1 MATNKKKA
9 SALCPT
15 RELLDRV
22 GDKWSVLLIIVL
34 AQTPN
39 HKSRFSVL
47 QKSID
52 GISQRMLT
60 TTLRHLERDGFLKRY
75 FYPEIPPRVEYELT
89 PLGLS
94 ILDILKPLKTWVE
107 DNWMKISNAR
117 EKFDSQKISK
127 KAI

>member
-1 MATNKKKA
+1 MAKSKKKEVA
-9 SALCPT
+9 CPT

-34 AQTPN
+34 SQTPN
-39 HKSRFSVL
+39 HKSRFSTL
-47 QKSID
+47 RKNIE

-60 TTLRHLERDGFLKRY
+60 TTVRNLERDGFLKRY

-94 ILDILKPLKTWVE
+94 ILAVLKPLKTWVE
-107 DNWMKISNAR
+107 ENWIKIRNAR
-117 EKFDSQKISK
+117 DKFDIQKNN
-127 KAI
+127 